1 MNNIIGQPKLLKEIN
16 NRRVLE
22 ILSNQRVVSRSQL
35 TKQTGL
41 SKATISLLVDKFLRI
56 GFLENAGTGNSSGG
70 RPPTLL
76 KFKPNIAYALGAHM
90 RDREWHLVATNLDG
104 KIVYSMVFNIP
115 NNTPCQAISVLVKG
129 VRSLMN
135 KVPKKKILPALGIGT
150 PGLVDVRS
158 GIIKSAVDIGWA
170 DVPIKKMVEEEL
182 SLQVFI
188 ANRSKCG
195 ALAEYWNTE
204 SPGLKDL
211 IYISIGTGVAAG
223 IIHNGE
229 LFIGANS
236 YAGELGHITI
246 LPNGPVCPCGN
257 RGCLQQLISKNA
269 IEKRAKK
276 KLTGNYKSI
285 LKKTS
290 KNHSKIIEVY
300 DVIEAAENGD
310 KFSQEIIEEISD
322 YLSIAVGNLINL
334 FNPQLIIIGGPIG
347 TKSGLLIQY
356 LREKVRKRAMVY
368 PLATVEIK
376 SSSLGTN
383 ASAIG
388 ASVLVLQKIHQ
399 LLSI

>member
-1 MNNIIGQPKLLKEIN
+1 
-16 NRRVLE
+16 
-22 ILSNQRVVSRSQL
+22 
-35 TKQTGL
+35 
-41 SKATISLLVDKFLRI
+41 
-56 GFLENAGTGNSSGG
+56 
-70 RPPTLL
+70 
-76 KFKPNIAYALGAHM
+76 
-90 RDREWHLVATNLDG
+90 
-104 KIVYSMVFNIP
+104 
-115 NNTPCQAISVLVKG
+115 
-129 VRSLMN
+129 
-135 KVPKKKILPALGIGT
+135 
-150 PGLVDVRS
+150 
-158 GIIKSAVDIGWA
+158 
-170 DVPIKKMVEEEL
+170 MVEEEL

-269 IEKRAKK
+269 IENRAKK
-276 KLTGNYKSI
+276 KLKGNYKSI
-285 LKKTS
+285 LKKTL